1 MSSINFKYGFVQ
13 TSLDRNSINFINLRY
28 GEEEITDKVR
38 SAANFCKSIS
48 GISGNDLSKITRDDK
63 MNVEKCLKENYLDKN
78 PNYFGQR
85 QTIFLDM
92 H

>member
-1 MSSINFKYGFVQ
+1 MSSINHKYGFIQ
-13 TSLDRNSINFINLRY
+13 TPLDRNSKNFTKLRCE
-28 GEEEITDKVR
+28 EEEITDKVR
-38 SAANFCKSIS
+38 SAANFCKSIC
-48 GISGNDLSKITRDDK
+48 GISGNDLSKLTRDDK
-63 MNVEKCLKENYLDKN
+63 MNVEKCLKENYLHKN